1 MKPPQK
7 NRVRS
12 LWRLF
17 CSLPKL
23 LLRSI
28 PVAWIDTWFMWALGR
43 LDLGVIL
50 FSITSLQIIDHMFT
64 YYLVGKQEFLV
75 LTYSLG
81 RSWRDSPW
89 TSWGC
94 WSSPLPQGTPHT
106 GRPPSCIDCY
116 ERLFPCKKSKQNAD
130 HLPTF
135 VALTLKPIWH
145 TQVLKAVNFDQTR
158 VVRSLHSVP
167 RKSRQGRPQRR
178 VTGLWI

>member
-7 NRVRS
+7 NRIRS

-28 PVAWIDTWFMWALGR
+28 PVAWIDTWLRRKLVGLILISIKSDYWSH
-43 LDLGVIL
+43 VHIL
-50 FSITSLQIIDHMFT
+50 FG
-64 YYLVGKQEFLV
+64 GKQEFLV

-94 WSSPLPQGTPHT
+94 WSSPLPRGTPHT
-106 GRPPSCIDCY
+106 GRPPSCIDGY
-116 ERLFPCKKSKQNAD
+116 ERVFPCTKSKQNAD
-130 HLPTF
+130 PLSTF